1 MILLNQ
7 YHIFELFYKITL
19 ESHVSC
25 HEHEQESNKQL
36 CNRIE
41 IKLNQLNQIGL
52 NLRKENNG
60 YSFFKFYFIALE

>member
-7 YHIFELFYKITL
+7 YHIFELFYKIKIELFYKITL

-25 HEHEQESNKQL
+25 HEPDHEQESNKQL

-52 NLRKENNG
+52 NLRKENTG
-60 YSFFKFYFIALE
+60 Y